1 MFYSTCNNVIY
12 MSTILHMYNSVKFF
26 LSKGN
31 HSNKNTDLSIYRSSL
46 EMVTFNRYH
55 LIISLL
61 KLMIIKKKL
70 GHIPSELFSNKPG
83 TADGKSLDLAQD
95 GRPWRLMG
103 VGLLSYVTFEEVLF
117 TTNPMITKITG
128 NTSENTRLALL
139 RKFRRIHIF
148 TMALNWRLERF
159 SVCFSRSSKSVSM
172 VT

>member
-1 MFYSTCNNVIY
+1 
-12 MSTILHMYNSVKFF
+12 MYNSVKFF

-83 TADGKSLDLAQD
+83 TADGKSLDLA
-95 GRPWRLMG
+95 
-103 VGLLSYVTFEEVLF
+103 
-117 TTNPMITKITG
+117 
-128 NTSENTRLALL
+128 
-139 RKFRRIHIF
+139 
-148 TMALNWRLERF
+148 
-159 SVCFSRSSKSVSM
+159 
-172 VT
+172 

>member
-1 MFYSTCNNVIY
+1 
-12 MSTILHMYNSVKFF
+12 
-26 LSKGN
+26 
-31 HSNKNTDLSIYRSSL
+31 
-46 EMVTFNRYH
+46 MVTFNRYH

-117 TTNPMITKITG
+117 KTNPMITKITG

-172 VT
+172 VTWVWQVSPTVSGLTLLWGKCPFSSSMAGSVRSLSFLDTSSSSGN

>member
-1 MFYSTCNNVIY
+1 
-12 MSTILHMYNSVKFF
+12 
-26 LSKGN
+26 
-31 HSNKNTDLSIYRSSL
+31 
-46 EMVTFNRYH
+46 
-55 LIISLL
+55 
-61 KLMIIKKKL
+61 
-70 GHIPSELFSNKPG
+70 
-83 TADGKSLDLAQD
+83 
-95 GRPWRLMG
+95 MG

-172 VT
+172 VTWVWQVSPTVSGLTLLWGKCPFSSSMTGSVRSLSFLDTSSSSGNSNWLSDYQFYLSWKNYSIIP